1 MDLSNLIPIS
11 AVVAVGLFCTKE
23 CLEFVRRRDAEARK
37 TTALK
42 LLAAREC
49 ELNHWTI
56 KSYVR
61 VVNAL
66 KEEAEIEIEE
76 ERASFAIIEAAS
88 EKLFFRTTHPDG
100 SEGGQMWL
108 PDVHREILGKYLL
121 DIATLDKEFF
131 DLAEQAYDALAE
143 VQHIQD
149 HIRERENK
157 MEFIELDDYDIG
169 LGEYSLVELNDAKV
183 SLDKLYQYC
192 TGDEL
197 TNHRLR

>member
-1 MDLSNLIPIS
+1 
-11 AVVAVGLFCTKE
+11 
-23 CLEFVRRRDAEARK
+23 
-37 TTALK
+37 
-42 LLAAREC
+42 
-49 ELNHWTI
+49 
-56 KSYVR
+56 
-61 VVNAL
+61 
-66 KEEAEIEIEE
+66 
-76 ERASFAIIEAAS
+76 
-88 EKLFFRTTHPDG
+88 
-100 SEGGQMWL
+100 MWL